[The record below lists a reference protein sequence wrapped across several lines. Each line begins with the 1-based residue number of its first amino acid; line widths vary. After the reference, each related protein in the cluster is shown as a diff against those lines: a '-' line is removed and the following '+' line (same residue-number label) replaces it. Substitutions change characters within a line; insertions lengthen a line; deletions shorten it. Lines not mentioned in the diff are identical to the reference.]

1 MVPRNLSRRSNLLAP
16 SIDTTPLI
24 PFAVLGASL
33 LGSTHCVGMCGGLA
47 ISAGKEPRNTALYHL
62 GRLTGYLWL
71 GVMAGALGAATIGAA
86 EFGAISWIASA
97 LLAFAFI
104 QMGVNVWRGKGS
116 HLFSLPSGISKA
128 LYNTAGGNPFS
139 IGAFSALLP
148 CGWLHGFVLAAAAV
162 HSPIKGAVVLFL
174 FWLGTVPA
182 LSFSPWILRKILQPI
197 ALKVP
202 KATAILLISA
212 GIMSLLVRAGP
223 LLESLEHPSAPQR
236 QEVQSCH

>member
-1 MVPRNLSRRSNLLAP
+1 MAP

-24 PFAVLGASL
+24 PLAVLGASL
-33 LGSTHCVGMCGGLA
+33 LGSTHCVGMCSGLA
-47 ISAGKEPRNTALYHL
+47 ISAGKDRTSAVLYHF

-71 GVMAGALGAATIGAA
+71 GVMAGALGAATLRNS
-86 EFGAISWIASA
+86 EFGVISWIASA

-104 QMGVNVWRGKGS
+104 QMGINVWRGKGS
-116 HLFSLPSGISKA
+116 HLFALPAGVSKT
-128 LYNTAGGNPFS
+128 LYTTAGGNPFS

-162 HSPIKGAVVLFL
+162 QSPLRGALVLLL

-182 LSFSPWILRKILQPI
+182 LSFSPWIVRRILQPI
-197 ALKVP
+197 AHKVP
-202 KATAILLISA
+202 KATALLLISA

-223 LLESLEHPSAPQR
+223 LLESLEHPSQTQR
-236 QEVQSCH
+236 QEVHSCH